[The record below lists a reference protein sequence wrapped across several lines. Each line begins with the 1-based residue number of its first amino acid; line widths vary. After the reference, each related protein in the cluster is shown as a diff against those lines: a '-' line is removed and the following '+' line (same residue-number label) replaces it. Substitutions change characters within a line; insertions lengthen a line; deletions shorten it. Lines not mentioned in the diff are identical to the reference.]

1 MDDNT
6 AHLVNG
12 TDINLCEET
21 RVSPLRTACKIVH
34 DSTVYNLNNEWC
46 RFNLC
51 EENGTSPCLIGCQ
64 EGQYGIVQH

>member
-34 DSTVYNLNNEWC
+34 DSTVYNL
-46 RFNLC
+46 LLM
-51 EENGTSPCLIGCQ
+51 NGADSICVRRMEQVL
-64 EGQYGIVQH
+64 V

>member
-34 DSTVYNLNNEWC
+34 DSTVYNLLTNDADI
-46 RFNLC
+46 NLC
-51 EENGTSPCLIGCQ
+51 DENGTRPCLIGCQ
-64 EGQYGIVQH
+64 EGQCGIVQH